1 MNKNFEEAAGAKEK
15 YLSMAQDTTLE
26 ANDYLQLASYHFQ
39 LGRNNDVVT
48 ALEAAYEQFPD
59 NQEIVSNLADAYQR
73 VGEPEKAIS
82 TVEKLVEQEPENPQY
97 HLVLGTQIYQK
108 ALVITDSLSENSQQI
123 LQ

>member
-1 MNKNFEEAAGAKEK
+1 
-15 YLSMAQDTTLE
+15 
-26 ANDYLQLASYHFQ
+26 
-39 LGRNNDVVT
+39 VVT
-48 ALEAAYEQFPD
+48 ALEAAFEQFPD

-108 ALVITDSLSENSQQI
+108 ALTITDSLSDNSQQI
-123 LQ
+123 LQLGQSIGGSSESEAENVKQQISN